1 MRLSRPGRAALALG
15 LAALTLSAQQ
25 PAPQTSAPAP
35 SAPSG
40 VPATV
45 LRVTTRLV
53 LVDVV
58 VTDKQGQ
65 PVTDLTRD
73 DFTLLENGKPQ
84 RIATFSLES
93 PAQRVQQEAP
103 SPLPPNVYTNKP
115 EYRLPPGPLTVLM
128 LDALNTPMQDQAYAR
143 EQMLRYLRTQ
153 LQPNQRTAILV
164 LTGALLILQDFTT
177 DPKAL
182 IAAVEKYN
190 PEHSPRQPEQ
200 GYLANPEAVAKIAD
214 MASNA
219 TANLQRFEEEYNAM
233 LTDSAAGI
241 TLGALRAIARALAGY
256 PGRKNLV
263 WVSATFPFS
272 LTPEDDSNPMTYR
285 NYSNEIRQTASVLSD
300 AQVAVY
306 PVDARG
312 LVGFPMANAGDSL
325 RGRTGR
331 AFAGP
336 TFSGELNRRYD
347 SLYNTH
353 ATMQTLADAT
363 GGRAFINRNDIDA
376 AVARSVAD
384 GSTYYTLG
392 FYPENKDWDGKF
404 RRLQIK
410 VVRQGT
416 ELRYRRGYYAVDPT
430 AQLVLAK
437 NKGKESRTEDEQ
449 RNDALKATLLSA
461 MPATLVTFRAALF
474 PPPVPAATARV
485 QVGFIVDSPSVLFEP
500 DPGGL
505 RHASLDFLVAVI
517 TPQGKL
523 VRTANDTVDADLTPE
538 NFSRVQQEGL
548 RHLMTVELP
557 PGRYLLRLVVRDNRS
572 GMMGS
577 TDAPLLLQD
586 PNKT

>member
-1 MRLSRPGRAALALG
+1 MRWIRLWRATAIVLLGGLAL
-15 LAALTLSAQQ
+15 SSQQ
-25 PAPQTSAPAP
+25 PPPAP
-35 SAPSG
+35 TN

-58 VTDKQGQ
+58 VTDKQGR

-73 DFTLLENGKPQ
+73 DFTLMENGKPQ
-84 RIATFSLES
+84 RIATFSLEN
-93 PAQRVQQEAP
+93 PGGGVQQAAIAP
-103 SPLPPNVYTNKP
+103 APLPPNVVTNKP
-115 EYRLPPGPLTVLM
+115 EYRLPPGPLSVL
-128 LDALNTPMQDQAYAR
+128 LIDALNTPMQDQSYAR

-164 LTGALLILQDFTT
+164 LTGDLLILQDFTA

-182 IAAVEKYN
+182 IAAVEKYS
-190 PEHSPRQPEQ
+190 PERPARQPEE
-200 GYLANPEAVAKIAD
+200 GYIANPEAVAKIAD
-214 MASNA
+214 LPSNA
-219 TANLQRFEEEYNAM
+219 AANLQRFEQEYNAM
-233 LTDSAAGI
+233 LTDSRVSI

-312 LVGFPMANAGDSL
+312 LVGFPMASAADSL

-331 AFAGP
+331 AFSGP
-336 TFSGELNRRYD
+336 TFGGELNRRYD
-347 SLYNTH
+347 SLYNTF
-353 ATMQTLADAT
+353 ATMETLAEAT
-363 GGRAFINRNDIDA
+363 GGRAFRNRNDIDVA
-376 AVARSVAD
+376 LARSIGD

-392 FYPENKDWDGKF
+392 YYPESKEWDGKF
-404 RRLQIK
+404 RRLK
-410 VVRQGT
+410 VQVLRKGT
-416 ELRYRRGYYAVDPT
+416 ELRYRRGYYALDPT
-430 AQLVLAK
+430 AKLVLAK
-437 NKGKESRTEDEQ
+437 KDKDKEPPTEDEE
-449 RNDALKATLLSA
+449 RNAALKTALLSA
-461 MPATLVTFRAALF
+461 MPATLVTFRAAVF
-474 PPPVPAATARV
+474 PPPAPAATAPV
-485 QVGFIVDSPSVLFEP
+485 QVGFIVDVPTILFEP

-523 VRTANDTVDADLTPE
+523 VRTANDTLNADLTPE
-538 NFSRVQQEGL
+538 NFSRIQEHGL
-548 RHLMTVELP
+548 QHLMTVELP
-557 PGRYLLRLVVRDNRS
+557 PGRYFLRLVVRDNRT
-572 GMMGS
+572 GLMGS
-577 TDAPLLLQD
+577 TDAPLVLESPD
-586 PNKT
+586 KT